1 MRVGKRL
8 ILILSLL
15 ILGFFNLFAATYRIE
30 GYDIDIIGRTK
41 ESAVRRIIGNDEGI
55 EFQSTEELQKAIE
68 AKRQKLL
75 DLRIMKS
82 VEATWT
88 EGMEQDGYVP
98 VRVHFSIVG
107 AFSFIAFPSAA
118 YDSNYGFFAQFYVED
133 QNFIGTTGKLKF
145 SISLKENDNV
155 HELKNSLLTSYLEV
169 ELPFGKSWN
178 MRSRLSLELN
188 GKDNET
194 SRVFMDLALG
204 TKLFESGSF
213 SNTLTFLVN
222 PQSKLR
228 TGLRKVLG
236 FIDVAD
242 LAFNDSF
249 SINLRNVTAFTDDST
264 ARTDTQ
270 TTLTGSYNLE
280 KLTGLNLTTALMLE
294 ENTWGSTLASPT
306 LYLKLI
312 SQDYRILWHGDFRS
326 GYNYYLEAYLNTKL
340 ETLFKG
346 DIRLFNTPL
355 DWLELSTRLVFR
367 HDATVDNYRI
377 NEFTGYMRGIKDDNA
392 LIHNQEIHD
401 IAVLN
406 LDTKFHVLTIPKLIR
421 GYLGP
426 FIDLGYVAPDHF
438 LATVGLEMVLILDE
452 WPGSPGRISIGK
464 SLTDPDEYE
473 VTVYAYFFY

>member
-1 MRVGKRL
+1 MRIGKRFT
-8 ILILSLL
+8 LILSLL
-15 ILGFFNLFAATYRIE
+15 LLSFFNLFAATYRIE
-30 GYDIDIIGRTK
+30 GYDIDIVGRTK
-41 ESAVRRIIGNDEGI
+41 ESAVRRLVGNDEGA
-55 EFQSTEELQKAIE
+55 EFQSMEELQKAID

-75 DLRIMKS
+75 DLRILKS
-82 VEATWT
+82 VEASWT
-88 EGMEQDGYVP
+88 EGMEHDGYVP
-98 VRVHFSIVG
+98 VRIHFSIVG

-155 HELKNSLLTSYLEV
+155 YELKHSSLTSYIEIQ
-169 ELPFGKSWN
+169 LPFGESWN
-178 MRSRLSLELN
+178 LRSRLGLDLN
-188 GKDNET
+188 GKDNEK
-194 SRVFMDLALG
+194 SMVFIDLDLG
-204 TKLFESGSF
+204 KKLFESGSF
-213 SNTLTFLVN
+213 TNTLTFMVN
-222 PQSKLR
+222 PQSKMR

-236 FIDVAD
+236 LIEVAD

-249 SINLRNVTAFTDDST
+249 SINLRNVTALTEDSK

-270 TTLTGSYNLE
+270 TTLTGSYNLK

-294 ENTWGSTLASPT
+294 ENTWGSTMGSPS

-312 SQDYRILWHGDFRS
+312 SKDYRIRWHGDFRS
-326 GYNYYLEAYLNTKL
+326 GYNYYLEAYINTKL
-340 ETLFKG
+340 DTLFNG
-346 DIRLFNTPL
+346 DIRLFSTPL

-367 HDATVDNYRI
+367 HDTTYVDYKI
-377 NEFTGYMRGIKDDNA
+377 NEFTGHMRGIMDDNA

-426 FIDLGYVAPDHF
+426 FVDLGYVAPDHF

-452 WPGSPGRISIGK
+452 WPGSPGRISIGN

-473 VTVYAYFFY
+473 VTIYAYFFY